1 MWTSESQIKLSYCT
15 RVIPDSSDPRFTTST
30 HRNKVVL
37 HIGPM
42 KGILGIPDPE
52 KVRGIVEDPMPQ
64 DQAQL
69 RSFRGSITYLTQ
81 YVPNLAIVIASL
93 RKLTQRGYRGSG
105 QQQRE

>member
-1 MWTSESQIKLSYCT
+1 MNMKRERETMKCPLKSN
-15 RVIPDSSDPRFTTST
+15 DNDPST

-93 RKLTQRGYRGSG
+93 RKLTQKGVPWKWTTAETVAY
-105 QQQRE
+105 E